1 MTEARQLVRDPSQ
14 GRPEIPV
21 LSAVEALEVARNLA
35 AELAVDAAA
44 RDQER
49 RLPYAE
55 VERLK
60 ASGLLSL
67 TVPTYL
73 GGPGL
78 PPSTVSQVFAVL
90 AEADPNVAQVIHS
103 HYVYCNLVRVSA
115 DPSQQAALLG
125 RVLAGRLIANAQ
137 AERSGPTAN
146 HVATTLSL
154 RSDGRLLLSG
164 TKFYCTG
171 SPFADVIA
179 VLAQLDDATGATG
192 LPQGQCIVF
201 LPAGTHGLRVVDD
214 WDALGQRV
222 TGSGT
227 IVLDRVEVRRRWVV
241 PRTAFQSANGYGA
254 FAQLLHASID
264 VGIARAV
271 LRDAAEF
278 VRTRARPWFEAD
290 VERADQDPLTVQRFG
305 ELDVDLIAA
314 EAVLERAQRS
324 VDAVFAAQGD
334 DLATRASLDVAA
346 AKILSERAS
355 VGLASALFEVCGT
368 RSVAPDLGLDRHWR
382 NARTHTLHDPV
393 RWKFQ
398 HLGRHALTGQAPPR
412 HGAI

>member
-1 MTEARQLVRDPSQ
+1 MLT
-14 GRPEIPV
+14 
-21 LSAVEALEVARNLA
+21 AVEAVEVTRTLA
-35 AELAVDAAA
+35 AEFAPGAAE
-44 RDQER
+44 RDRER

-60 ASGLLSL
+60 ESGLLSL
-67 TVPTYL
+67 TVPDHL
-73 GGPGL
+73 GGPGMG
-78 PPSTVSQVFAVL
+78 PSTVSQVFAIL
-90 AEADPNVAQVIHS
+90 AEADPNIAQAVHS

-115 DPSQQAALLG
+115 DPAQQAALFD

-137 AERSGPTAN
+137 AERSGTTAN
-146 HVATTLSL
+146 DVATTLSL
-154 RSDGRLLLSG
+154 RADGRLLLTG
-164 TKFYCTG
+164 TKYYCTG

-179 VLAQLDDATGATG
+179 VLAELDDAAGATG
-192 LPQGQCIVF
+192 LPHGQVIVF
-201 LPAGTHGLRVVDD
+201 LPAGTHGLRVADD

-222 TGSGT
+222 TGSGS

-241 PRTAFQSANGYGA
+241 PRTAFESPNGYGA

-264 VGIARAV
+264 VGIARAA

-278 VRTRARPWFEAD
+278 VRTRSRPWFEAG
-290 VERADQDPLTVQRFG
+290 VERAEEDPLTIQRFG
-305 ELDVDLIAA
+305 ELEVDLIAA

-324 VDAVFAAQGD
+324 VDAVFAATSE
-334 DLATRASLDVAA
+334 DLATRASLDAAA
-346 AKILSERAS
+346 AKVLSERAS
-355 VGLASALFEVCGT
+355 VGLASSLFEVCGT
-368 RSVAPDLGLDRHWR
+368 RAVAPEAGLDRHWR

>member
-1 MTEARQLVRDPSQ
+1 V
-14 GRPEIPV
+14 PV
-21 LSAVEALEVARNLA
+21 LSAEQALQVAHQLA
-35 AELAVDAAA
+35 AEFAPGAAE
-44 RDQER
+44 RDREH

-60 ASGLLSL
+60 SSGLLSL
-67 TVPTYL
+67 TVPARL
-73 GGPGL
+73 GGPEL
-78 PPSTVSQVFAVL
+78 APSTVSEVFAVL
-90 AEADPNVAQVIHS
+90 AEADPNIAQVVHS
-103 HYVYCNLVRVSA
+103 HFVYCNFLRVSA
-115 DPSQQAALLG
+115 DEAQQAGLFE

-146 HVATTLSL
+146 HVATTLSWH
-154 RSDGRLLLSG
+154 SDGHLRLTG
-164 TKFYCTG
+164 TKYYCTG
-171 SPFADVIA
+171 SPFADVLA
-179 VLAQLDDATGATG
+179 VLAELDDTTGATG
-192 LPQGQCIVF
+192 IPAGQCVVF
-201 LPAGTHGLRVVDD
+201 LPAGTHGVQVLDD

-227 IVLDRVEVRRRWVV
+227 IVLENVEVRRRWVV
-241 PRTAFQSANGYGA
+241 PRTAFQAPNGYGA

-264 VGIARAV
+264 LGIARAA

-278 VRTRARPWFEAD
+278 VRTRSRPWFEAG
-290 VERADQDPLTVQRFG
+290 VERADEDPLTVQRFG
-305 ELDVDLIAA
+305 ELRVDLVAA

-324 VDAVFAAQGD
+324 VDAVHSRPD
-334 DLATRASLDVAA
+334 EDRATRASLDVAV
-346 AKILSERAS
+346 AKVLSERAA
-355 VGLASALFEVCGT
+355 VGLASSMFEVCGT
-368 RSVAPDLGLDRHWR
+368 RAVGIGEGLDRHWR